1 MRSAVTRLT
10 QVFPSAPA
18 TLESAKVP
26 PKEVA
31 SNQVNYVRVLRIPF
45 QIPPT
50 ACSTSA
56 VMPRSKPKQSAAHRA
71 VRCTTTPPD
80 LANCNRPATTASRS
94 TAPWQA
100 ISTAGHPIDPFQ
112 NSHSTAPSP

>member
-1 MRSAVTRLT
+1 M
-10 QVFPSAPA
+10 QVAPSAPVI
-18 TLESAKVP
+18 LESAKVP
-26 PKEVA
+26 QKEIA
-31 SNQVNYVRVLRIPF
+31 SNQVNYVRVLQIPF

-56 VMPRSKPKQSAAHRA
+56 VMPRSKPKQSAVHRA
-71 VRCTTTPPD
+71 VTCTTIPPD
-80 LANCNRPATTASRS
+80 LASCARPATTASRS

-100 ISTAGHPIDPFQ
+100 ISTVGHPIDPFQ